1 MLQEKFVLSCSAGF
15 LVLEQ
20 KNLKKMKKKAG
31 HPKNLKVQP
40 LHKTTDHMFVG
51 YKKVVHKMVELIVR
65 KMVEQVVR
73 KMAEFAVRL
82 FQNNYYLNKS

>member
-1 MLQEKFVLSCSAGF
+1 MIQEKFVLNCSAGF

-20 KNLKKMKKKAG
+20 KNLKKMKAG
-31 HPKNLKVQP
+31 HPKNLKVQL

-51 YKKVVHKMVELIVR
+51 YKKVELIVR
-65 KMVEQVVR
+65 KMAEQAVR

>member
-31 HPKNLKVQP
+31 HPKNLKVQL

-51 YKKVVHKMVELIVR
+51 YKMAERFFRKMVELI
-65 KMVEQVVR
+65 VR

-82 FQNNYYLNKS
+82 FLNNYYLNKS